1 MRNFTVLF
9 LSLAFLWHGLLFGV
23 FFILW
28 GWPSIDAW
36 SPLYTVTFADLP
48 FVFWLSLSIFAISFL
63 FFLIARRTVLDLD
76 LTMQQGLISLYEG
89 DGLPSRLQSRW
100 SHRLGTAF
108 QRTGQLLDTQRKTLT
123 RISNEKAE
131 SQDKLIQERIVEE
144 RQRLARELHDSVS
157 QQLFGASMLASSMVE
172 VDTQHGTP
180 SRSMEQLERA
190 IHQAQL
196 EMRALLLHLR
206 PAGLHNRTLAE
217 GLNELLQELQQ
228 KVQLDLKWHLDPVE
242 LTKASEDHLF
252 RIAQET
258 LSNTLRHAQATEM
271 EVRLMDQPQLVIFRV
286 QDNGVGFDSTQ
297 LKPGAYGLGNV
308 YERAVEMGAVAK
320 VVSIPNQGTFVEV
333 QVPKR
338 QEERPDDT
346 NIVS

>member
-1 MRNFTVLF
+1 MRQFTTLF
-9 LSLAFLWHGLLFGV
+9 LGFALLWHLLLVSLFV
-23 FFILW
+23 VLW
-28 GWPSIDAW
+28 GTPTFETWA
-36 SPLYTVTFADLP
+36 PLYNITFADLP
-48 FVFWLSLSIFAISFL
+48 LAFWLSFSIFAFSFL
-63 FFLIARRTVLDLD
+63 SYLLARQSTRSLDRSVQ
-76 LTMQQGLISLYEG
+76 TGLVSLYEG
-89 DGLPSRLQSRW
+89 DGFPKRLQPNFSKRLNEAFEKT
-100 SHRLGTAF
+100 SH
-108 QRTGQLLDTQRKTLT
+108 LLATQRKTLT
-123 RISNEKAE
+123 RISEQKAD
-131 SQDKLIQERIVEE
+131 SQAKLIQERVVEE

-172 VDTQHGTP
+172 LENP
-180 SRSMEQLERA
+180 PKRSMEQLERA

-206 PAGLHNRTLAE
+206 PAGLHDRTLAE
-217 GLNELLQELQQ
+217 GLEELLEELQQ
-228 KVQLDLKWHLDPVE
+228 KVQLQLKWKLDPVK

-271 EVRLMDQPQLVIFRV
+271 EIRLMEQPQLVIFRV

-308 YERAVEMGAVAK
+308 YERAVEMGATAK
-320 VVSIPNQGTFVEV
+320 VVSVPNQGTFVEV

-338 QEERPDDT
+338 QEE
-346 NIVS
+346 IQ

>member
-1 MRNFTVLF
+1 MKNFTLLF
-9 LSLAFLWHGLLFGV
+9 LTVAFLWHGLFFGLFYV
-23 FFILW
+23 LW
-28 GWPSIDAW
+28 GWPSFEAW
-36 SPLYTVTFADLP
+36 SPIFDITFADFPLG
-48 FVFWLSLSIFAISFL
+48 FWISFTIFALSFIFFL
-63 FFLIARRTVLDLD
+63 FARVSVLELD
-76 LTMQQGLISLYEG
+76 RLAASGLTSLYEG
-89 DGLPSRLQSRW
+89 DGYPERLNARFSK
-100 SHRLGTAF
+100 RLATSFQKTA
-108 QRTGQLLDTQRKTLT
+108 QLLDTQRKSLT
-123 RISNEKAE
+123 RISDERAE
-131 SQDKLIQERIVEE
+131 SQAKLIEERVVEE

-157 QQLFGASMLASSMVE
+157 QQLFGASMLASSMMEIEAQNGV
-172 VDTQHGTP
+172 P
-180 SRSMEQLERA
+180 SRSLEQLERA

-206 PAGLHNRTLAE
+206 PAGLHDRTLSE
-217 GLNELLQELQQ
+217 GLDELLSELQQ
-228 KVQLDLKWHLDPVE
+228 KVQLQLKWHLDTVK
-242 LTKASEDHLF
+242 LSKASEDHLF

-308 YERAVEMGAVAK
+308 YERAVEMGATAK

-338 QEERPDDT
+338 QEDSNDSHL
-346 NIVS
+346 IS

>member
-1 MRNFTVLF
+1 MKQFTLLF
-9 LSLAFLWHGLLFGV
+9 LSFAFLWHGLLFSLLTV
-23 FFILW
+23 LW
-28 GWPSIDAW
+28 GWPSFDNW
-36 SPLYTVTFADLP
+36 SPLFEITFADMPLG
-48 FVFWLSLSIFAISFL
+48 FWVSFTIFLVSYLSYFTARLSVRGLERS
-63 FFLIARRTVLDLD
+63 VQSG
-76 LTMQQGLISLYEG
+76 LTSLYEG
-89 DGLPSRLQSRW
+89 DGLPSRLKTEFPKPLSA
-100 SHRLGTAF
+100 AF
-108 QRTGQLLDTQRKTLT
+108 QRTSQLLDTQRKTLT
-123 RISNEKAE
+123 RISEEKAD
-131 SQDKLIQERIVEE
+131 SQAKLIQERVVEE

-157 QQLFGASMLASSMVE
+157 QQLFGASMLASSMME
-172 VDTQHGTP
+172 IDAQQGTT

-206 PAGLHNRTLAE
+206 PAGLHDRTLAE
-217 GLNELLQELQQ
+217 GLDELLHELQQ
-228 KVQLDLKWHLDPVE
+228 KVQLQLKWHLDAVH
-242 LTKASEDHLF
+242 LSKASEDHLF

-308 YERAVEMGAVAK
+308 YERAVEMGATAK
-320 VVSIPNQGTFVEV
+320 VVSVPNQGTFVEV

-338 QEERPDDT
+338 QEEKQ
-346 NIVS
+346 